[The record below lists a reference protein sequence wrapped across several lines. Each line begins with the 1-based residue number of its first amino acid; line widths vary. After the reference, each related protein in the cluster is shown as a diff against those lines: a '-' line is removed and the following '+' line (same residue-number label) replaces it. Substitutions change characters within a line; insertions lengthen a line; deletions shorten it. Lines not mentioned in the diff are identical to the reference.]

1 MSRPN
6 RTVRLFVPEDLSSG
20 ARIDVDARQ
29 AHYLDHVLRMGAGD
43 GVALFNG
50 RDGEWRGAIA
60 RIGRGGCMVE
70 AIAETRAQQS
80 DVDLWLV
87 FSPIKRAGV
96 DFIAAKATELGVAAI
111 WPVLTQYTA
120 VTRINTERLLANA
133 VEAAEQCGRVTVP
146 EIRTPLTLDRA
157 LAAWPAGRRLLL
169 CDESG
174 ESPKIAD
181 VLMGERKIQ
190 PSAPGPWAV
199 MTGPEGGFARSEL
212 DALRNLPFVTAADLG
227 PRIMRADTA
236 ALAALSCWQAILGDW
251 HSNRA

>member
-1 MSRPN
+1 
-6 RTVRLFVPEDLSSG
+6 
-20 ARIDVDARQ
+20 
-29 AHYLDHVLRMGAGD
+29 
-43 GVALFNG
+43 
-50 RDGEWRGAIA
+50 
-60 RIGRGGCMVE
+60 MVE